1 MPIHHKIASGARKT
15 AAGVKKARAR
25 VRDRRK
31 PAKRVGTK
39 ENPIVV
45 RSRAYQAGF
54 AAAKKGKPSRG
65 VTSEYR
71 KGYLAGQKER

>member
-1 MPIHHKIASGARKT
+1 MPIHHKIASG
-15 AAGVKKARAR
+15 VKKARAK
-25 VRDRRK
+25 VRNRQK
-31 PAKRVGTK
+31 TAKRVGTK

-45 RSRAYQAGF
+45 RSQSYQAGF